1 MSALPRTDAPRH
13 RPHESG
19 LAAPFLEFDLSSA
32 LTQLHAEAAW
42 ESGRNARTLV
52 KYDDLRIVLMA
63 LKDQARIPVHR
74 AEGRISIQ
82 TLVGHLR
89 VQAEGRTFDLREGG
103 LLTLERGVPHEVE
116 ALGDSAFLLT
126 IAWPKGTTP
135 GA

>member
-1 MSALPRTDAPRH
+1 MSALPHTDPPRH

-19 LAAPFLEFDLSSA
+19 LAAPFLEFDLASTLA
-32 LTQLHAEAAW
+32 QLHAEAAW
-42 ESGRNARTLV
+42 ESGRNARTLA

-82 TLVGHLR
+82 CLAGHLR

-103 LLTLERGVPHEVE
+103 LLTLERGLPHEVQ
-116 ALGDSAFLLT
+116 ALGESAFLLT
-126 IAWPKGTTP
+126 IAWPGGTTS
-135 GA
+135 